1 MTNNTFKHIH
11 TTPGYPDRSP
21 QHDARPGFTTPPPGY
36 GEVPFWW
43 WTGDNLDVDRMLGQ
57 VRELHAK
64 GISGFQVNYSHLDTK
79 GWPTDSGE
87 PKLFTDAWWKVY
99 GRISEECAKLNMGIG
114 MSTYT
119 IDWPNGAKNLFW
131 ERFYSRPEL
140 NAVELVVGERVR
152 GKEGFGFQV
161 SGVGCFAVRAYEVK
175 NGVIQPGGVDLVSR
189 IPHPDISWTAPAGE
203 WEVWTFKAVRK
214 EGSLNPMLPGSGAT
228 VIEGF
233 YQEFENHNPGGGAK
247 GLNFFFNDELEI
259 GLGKFAW
266 SADFAG
272 EFKKR
277 KGYDLFEVL
286 PAMWEDIGDI
296 TPKVRIDYADVRM
309 SLMEERYFEPIYNW
323 HTSRGIIYG
332 CDNHGRGLDPYS
344 YGDYYR
350 ATRWYS
356 APGHDTPGGNA
367 DPIKGKVSSS
377 IANLYQRPRV
387 WLEGYH
393 SLGWGATPERL
404 MFATRENYL
413 YGCNLFSL
421 HGFYYTLLGSHWEWA
436 PPCYHFRMPYWKH
449 MGVFL
454 KYFERLS
461 YLMSQGHH
469 VCDIAVIYPV
479 TPYEAEMNGDAARDV
494 AFEIGRK
501 LLEAGMNYDFID
513 HQSVDR
519 AVLQG
524 GRLIVENANASY
536 KALIFPN
543 MEAVRWSNLEKA
555 AAFTEAGG
563 VVLSVGVVPS
573 ATDRAGRNDPALTA
587 LNQRAFKTECRLM
600 QVDDIFPIIGKSFT
614 PDFQGLEKTV
624 RAMHRRIGPREVYM
638 VMDAAPGAVVEF
650 RAKGKAELWDPWT
663 GDAVPLRVVSQ
674 AVNGTQVE
682 LPLEVYEAQV
692 VVFSPGEAHVN
703 PPVRRQAASNEK
715 EIAGDWRVAFEPT
728 MDNRWGD
735 FRLPVTEI
743 NQLIGVEA
751 RRFAWAKETEELAV
765 SAMRPET
772 DDSAWATQLCGHGPK
787 FYVLGPVPHN
797 ADASETD
804 ALLCSVERVD
814 PDKPVIIH
822 GEAFHWQPYDF
833 SWRYGKEE
841 DHGHQGFHG
850 LKGTVSDNFIRLGKP
865 VVWATHAI
873 RWKDEERHRYY
884 LWSTVQVAESAA
896 YRWHISEPAD
906 EVMNT
911 SKVNAPS
918 AVFID
923 GRHVA
928 DVAKVTTL
936 EKGLH
941 RVLLRY
947 DDCGESHVV
956 LRRDD
961 ASGPANPTPLAMRWY
976 NDPGVAPF
984 DPFAGDGAAE
994 WFRFNAPAGTAA
1006 IQMRTESIE
1015 PVQVWMN
1022 GMPMRDAGNGR
1033 FEAVRVAERQA
1044 VIAVRLFP
1052 PAGGSGGAALS
1063 EPIAVETSEGGLMPL
1078 GDWSKMGILNNYS
1091 GGVRYSHEFTM
1102 SETEAKGRVML
1113 DLGRVIATAEVV
1125 VNSHVAGVRVAPP
1138 WRFDISACVKP
1149 GLNQVD
1155 IIIYN
1160 TLANHYQTSPSFFK
1174 GEPASGLFGP
1184 VKVITG

>member
-1 MTNNTFKHIH
+1 MSNI
-11 TTPGYPDRSP
+11 PGYPDRSSGL
-21 QHDARPGFTTPPPGY
+21 DAWPGFMNPPPGY

-43 WTGDNLDVDRMLGQ
+43 WTGDNLDVERMLGQ
-57 VRELHAK
+57 VRELHTQ
-64 GISGFQVNYSHLDTK
+64 GISGFQVNYSHLDTQ

-87 PKLFTDAWWKVY
+87 PRLFTDAWWKVY
-99 GRISEECAKLNMGIG
+99 GRISEECGKLNMGIG

-140 NAVELVVGERVR
+140 SAVELVVERER
-152 GKEGFGFQV
+152 AGGRKQE
-161 SGVGCFAVRAYEVK
+161 SGVGGRASGGREIAARAYKVLD
-175 NGVIQPGGVDLVSR
+175 GVLQPGGMDLSSR
-189 IPHPDISWTAPAGE
+189 IPHPEVSWTQPAGE
-203 WEVWTFKAVRK
+203 WEVWAFKAVRK
-214 EGSLNPMLPGSGAT
+214 AGSLNPLLPGSGAM

-259 GLGKFAW
+259 GLGKYAW
-266 SADFAG
+266 SDDFAD

-286 PAMWEDIGDI
+286 PAMWEDMGDI
-296 TPKVRIDYADVRM
+296 TPKVRMDYADVRM

-323 HTSRGIIYG
+323 HASRGIIYG
-332 CDNHGRGLDPYS
+332 CDNHGRGLDPHA

-377 IANLYQRPRV
+377 IANLYRRPRV

-469 VCDIAVIYPV
+469 VCDIAVMYPV
-479 TPYEAEMNGDAARDV
+479 APYEAEMNGDAARDV

-501 LLEAGMNYDFID
+501 LFAAGLNFDYVD

-519 AVLQG
+519 AVVKD
-524 GRLIVENANASY
+524 GRLIVENADASY
-536 KALIFPN
+536 KVLIFPR
-543 MEAVRWSNLEKA
+543 MEAARWSNLEKA

-573 ATDRAGRNDPALTA
+573 ATDRAGRNDPGLAA
-587 LNQRAFKTECRLM
+587 LNQRAFRAKNRLNT
-600 QVDDIFPIIGKSFT
+600 VDEMFPSMEMSFT
-614 PDFQGLEKTV
+614 PDFRGLDKTV
-624 RAMHRRIGPREVYM
+624 RAMHRRIGSREVYM
-638 VMDAAPGAVVEF
+638 VMDAAPGSVVEF
-650 RAKGKAELWDPWT
+650 RAQGKVELWDPWT
-663 GDAVPLRVVSQ
+663 GAAVPLRVVAQ
-674 AVNGTQVE
+674 TATGTKVE
-682 LPLEVYEAQV
+682 LPLETYEAQV
-692 VVFSPGEAHVN
+692 VVFSPGEEHVN
-703 PPVRRQAASNEK
+703 PPVARQAAWIKK
-715 EIAGDWRVAFEPT
+715 EIAGPWRVAFEPT

-735 FRLPVTEI
+735 FRLPVNEE
-743 NQLIGVEA
+743 NQMISVEA
-751 RRFAWAKETEELAV
+751 RRFAWVKEKDELAA

-772 DDSAWATQLCGHGPK
+772 DDTAWATQLCGHGPK
-787 FYVLGPVPHN
+787 FYLLGPVPHDTDP
-797 ADASETD
+797 AEVD
-804 ALLCSVERVD
+804 ALLAALERVD
-814 PDKPVIIH
+814 ANEPLVIN
-822 GEAFHWQPYDF
+822 GEAYPWRPYEF

-850 LKGTVSDNFIRLGKP
+850 LKGSVSDNFIRLGKCEP
-865 VVWATHAI
+865 WATHAI
-873 RWKDEERHRYY
+873 RWKEDERHRYY

-923 GRHVA
+923 GRLVA
-928 DVAKVTTL
+928 DVTKVTPL

-956 LRRDD
+956 LRRAD
-961 ASGPANPTPLAMRWY
+961 ASGPTTSTPLAMRWY
-976 NDPGVAPF
+976 KDAGVAPF
-984 DPFAGDGAAE
+984 DPFAGEGATE
-994 WFRFNAPAGTAA
+994 WFRFNAPPGTVA
-1006 IQMRTESIE
+1006 IRVRAESTE
-1015 PVQVWMN
+1015 PVRAWMN
-1022 GMPMRDAGNGR
+1022 GAPMRDCGNGR
-1033 FEAVRVAERQA
+1033 FEAERVAERL
-1044 VIAVRLFP
+1044 VVVAVRLCP
-1052 PAGGSGGAALS
+1052 PAGSSGGAALP
-1063 EPIAVETSEGGLMPL
+1063 EPVAVETSQGGVMPL

-1091 GGVRYSHEFTM
+1091 GGVRYSHEFTVT
-1102 SETEAKGRVML
+1102 ETEATGRVML
-1113 DLGRVIATAEVV
+1113 DLGSVIATAEVV
-1125 VNSHVAGVRVAPP
+1125 VNGQTAGVRVAPP
-1138 WRFDISACVKP
+1138 WKFDIRACVRP
-1149 GLNQVD
+1149 GINHIEVLVF
-1155 IIIYN
+1155 N

-1184 VKVITG
+1184 VNVITG

>member
-1 MTNNTFKHIH
+1 MSNV
-11 TTPGYPDRSP
+11 PGYPDRSSGL
-21 QHDARPGFTTPPPGY
+21 DALPGFKNPPPGY

-43 WTGDNLDVDRMLGQ
+43 WTGDNLDVDRMLAQ
-57 VRELHAK
+57 VRELHTK

-99 GRISEECAKLNMGIG
+99 GQISEECGKLNMGIG

-131 ERFYSRPEL
+131 SKFYSRPEL
-140 NAVELVVGERVR
+140 NAVELVMERVKA
-152 GKEGFGFQV
+152 GDGSQEA
-161 SGVGCFAVRAYEVK
+161 GVRRQETGGGGFAVRAYELID
-175 NGVIQPGGVDLVSR
+175 GVLQAGGVDLTGRATEWV
-189 IPHPDISWTAPAGE
+189 APAGE

-214 EGSLNPMLPGSGAT
+214 EGSLNPMRPGSGAT

-233 YQEFENHNPGGGAK
+233 YQEFENHNPGGGSK

-266 SADFAG
+266 CDDFAH

-277 KGYDLFEVL
+277 KGYDLLDVL
-286 PAMWEDIGDI
+286 PAMWEDMGDI

-332 CDNHGRGLDPYS
+332 CDNHGRGLDPHS

-377 IANLYQRPRV
+377 IANMYRRPRV

-501 LLEAGMNYDFID
+501 LFEAGINFDYVD
-513 HQSVDR
+513 HESVDR
-519 AVLQG
+519 AMVKD
-524 GRLIVENANASY
+524 GRLIVDYADASY
-536 KALIFPN
+536 TILIFPN
-543 MEAVRWSNLEKA
+543 MEAARWSNLEKA
-555 AAFTEAGG
+555 ATFTEAGG
-563 VVLSVGVVPS
+563 VVVSVGVVPS
-573 ATDRAGRNDPALTA
+573 ATDRAGRNDPELAA
-587 LNQRAFKTECRLM
+587 LNERAFRAENRLGT
-600 QVDDIFPIIGKSFT
+600 VDELFPIIGQSFT
-614 PDFQGLEKTV
+614 PDFQGLDKTV
-624 RAMHRRIGPREVYM
+624 RAMHRRIGPRDVYM
-638 VMDAAPGAVVEF
+638 VMDAAPGSAVEF
-650 RAKGKAELWDPWT
+650 RAKGKVELWDPWT
-663 GDAVPLRVVSQ
+663 GDSVPLRVITQ
-674 AVNGTQVE
+674 TATGTKVE
-682 LPLEVYEAQV
+682 LPLETYEAQV
-692 VVFSPGEAHVN
+692 VVFTPGEEHVN
-703 PPVRRQAASNEK
+703 PSVARQAALIEK
-715 EIAGDWRVAFEPT
+715 EITGDWRVSFEPT
-728 MDNRWGD
+728 MDNRYGD
-735 FRLPVTEI
+735 FRLPVTEE
-743 NQLIGVEA
+743 NQMIGVEA
-751 RRFAWAKETEELAV
+751 RRFVWAKETEELAA

-772 DDSAWATQLCGHGPK
+772 DDTVWTTQLCGHGPK
-787 FYVLGPVPHN
+787 FYVLGPVPHDVDPAE
-797 ADASETD
+797 ADAFLS
-804 ALLCSVERVD
+804 SFKRVD
-814 PDKPVIIH
+814 PNESVTLN
-822 GEAFHWQPYDF
+822 GEAFHWRPYEF

-850 LKGTVSDNFIRLGKP
+850 LKGTVSDNFIRFGKCEP
-865 VVWATHAI
+865 WATHAI

-884 LWSTVQVAESAA
+884 LWSTVPVAESAA

-918 AVFID
+918 ALFID
-923 GRHVA
+923 GHHVGN
-928 DVAKVTTL
+928 VAKVMTL

-956 LRRDD
+956 LRRAD
-961 ASGPANPTPLAMRWY
+961 ASGPSNPTPLAMRWF
-976 NDPGVAPF
+976 NDPGIAQF
-984 DPFAGDGAAE
+984 DPFAGEGAAE
-994 WFRFNAPAGTAA
+994 WFRFIAPPGTVA
-1006 IQMRTESIE
+1006 IRVQAESNE
-1015 PVQVWMN
+1015 PVKAWMN
-1022 GMPMRDAGNGR
+1022 GAPMRDAGNGR
-1033 FEAVRVAERQA
+1033 FEAERVAERQA
-1044 VIAVRLFP
+1044 VIAVRLRP
-1052 PAGGSGGAALS
+1052 PSGASGGAAMP
-1063 EPIAVETSEGGLMPL
+1063 EPIVVETSEGGVMPL
-1078 GDWSKMGILNNYS
+1078 GDWSKLGILNNYS
-1091 GGVRYSHEFTM
+1091 GGVRYSHEFTVT
-1102 SETEAKGRVML
+1102 ETEAKGRVML
-1113 DLGRVIATAEVV
+1113 DLGRV
-1125 VNSHVAGVRVAPP
+1125 S
-1138 WRFDISACVKP
+1138 
-1149 GLNQVD
+1149 
-1155 IIIYN
+1155 
-1160 TLANHYQTSPSFFK
+1160 
-1174 GEPASGLFGP
+1174 
-1184 VKVITG
+1184 